1 MTCRVLG
8 FILAFALVAAAPRV
22 SGAEWKAGVA
32 RAVITPEKPVWLAG
46 YGSRR
51 VPEGKIHDIWLKV
64 LALDDGRG
72 RRAVM
77 ITSDFQGVPKSMS
90 DRVFDRLAKEKG
102 IDRSRVM
109 FTFSHNHC
117 GPRLGDDLVDYYP
130 VEAAQVALVE
140 EYTTRMVD
148 LTVEAVGRALA
159 DLKPAKLATGTGST
173 TFAVNRRNNKE
184 AEVPAILAR
193 GEALKGPVDHAVPVL
208 AVSRP
213 DGRLAAVL
221 FGYACHPTT
230 LSFTKVCGDYPGF
243 AQEMVEKNHPGVTAM
258 FVNTCGGD
266 QNPLPRRTVELCE
279 KYGRMLGGAVEEVL
293 NKPLAPVAP
302 GVEVAFEMVDLP
314 YLKVADRA
322 ELSGLVRDTNAIRAR
337 WAARMLAK
345 LDAGEKFAASHPYP
359 VHAWRLGEGTI
370 MIGMGAETVVDYA
383 LRFKRAYGPGTWVC
397 GYADDMLAYIPSRR
411 VWDEGGY
418 EGGSNLF
425 EYGRPAFRWAPD
437 IEERIAAA
445 VDRVVGKVRTGGPGR

>member
-1 MTCRVLG
+1 MRSGLPLWLTALM
-8 FILAFALVAAAPRV
+8 LALVGNSRAD
-22 SGAEWKAGVA
+22 WKAGVA

-46 YGSRR
+46 YGSKR
-51 VPEGKIHDIWLKV
+51 VPDGKIHDIWLKV
-64 LALDDGRG
+64 LALEDGGG

-77 ITSDFQGVPKSMS
+77 ITSDFQGVPRSMS
-90 DRVFDRLAKEKG
+90 DRVFDRLARAHKL
-102 IDRSRVM
+102 DRSRVM

-140 EYTTRMVD
+140 EYTTKMVD
-148 LTVEAVGRALA
+148 VAVEAVSRALA
-159 DLKPAKLATGTGST
+159 DLKPARLATGMGAA

-184 AEVPAILAR
+184 AEVPGIIAR

-208 AVSRP
+208 TATRP
-213 DGRLAAVL
+213 DGSLAAVL

-243 AQEMVEKNHPGVTAM
+243 AQELIEKNHPGATAM

-279 KYGRMLGGAVEEVL
+279 KYGRMLATGVEEALRGPMV
-293 NKPLAPVAP
+293 PVAS
-302 GVEVAFEMVDLP
+302 GLEVAFEMVDLP
-314 YLKVADRA
+314 YLKVVERA
-322 ELSGLVRDTNAIRAR
+322 ELKELVRDANGIRAR
-337 WAARMLAK
+337 WAARMLAR
-345 LDAGEKFAASHPYP
+345 LDAGEKFQPSHPYP
-359 VHAWRLGEGTI
+359 IHAWRLGEKTL

-383 LRFKRAYGPGTWVC
+383 LRFKQAYGPGTWVC

-437 IEERIAAA
+437 IEERIAGA
-445 VDRVVGKVRTGGPGR
+445 VDRVVKKVGMVGRGG

>member
-1 MTCRVLG
+1 MTCRVSG

-258 FVNTCGGD
+258 FVNTSAHSPATGLRPCRAD
-266 QNPLPRRTVELCE
+266 S
-279 KYGRMLGGAVEEVL
+279 AVPSL
-293 NKPLAPVAP
+293 HS
-302 GVEVAFEMVDLP
+302 
-314 YLKVADRA
+314 RA
-322 ELSGLVRDTNAIRAR
+322 CLT
-337 WAARMLAK
+337 
-345 LDAGEKFAASHPYP
+345 AAS
-359 VHAWRLGEGTI
+359 I
-370 MIGMGAETVVDYA
+370 
-383 LRFKRAYGPGTWVC
+383 
-397 GYADDMLAYIPSRR
+397 
-411 VWDEGGY
+411 
-418 EGGSNLF
+418 SN
-425 EYGRPAFRWAPD
+425 R
-437 IEERIAAA
+437 
-445 VDRVVGKVRTGGPGR
+445 